1 MTSHTG
7 TANVLYD
14 LGFEDA
20 ADLTAKVQLAVKIND
35 LIDRRGLTQVETS
48 ALTGMSQPKV
58 SQIRRYKL
66 LNISLERLM
75 LALVS
80 LDQRVEIR
88 VRARAAPTLPESA
101 SSPDGRVRRHCTA
114 TRRSAVPG
122 RTRPAFATI
131 AP

>member
-48 ALTGMSQPKV
+48 ALTGMSQPG
-58 SQIRRYKL
+58 
-66 LNISLERLM
+66 
-75 LALVS
+75 LADPPLQAAEH
-80 LDQRVEIR
+80 LAGTAHAGPGFPGPARGDPGPP
-88 VRARAAPTLPESA
+88 RARS
-101 SSPDGRVRRHCTA
+101 D
-114 TRRSAVPG
+114 
-122 RTRPAFATI
+122 PAGISVVA
-131 AP
+131 

>member
-80 LDQRVEIR
+80 WTSAWRSVR
-88 VRARAAPTLPESA
+88 RAR
-101 SSPDGRVRRHCTA
+101 
-114 TRRSAVPG
+114 RSD
-122 RTRPAFATI
+122 PAGISVVA
-131 AP
+131 

>member
-88 VRARAAPTLPESA
+88 VRRAPLRPCRNQRRRLTGACAATVPPRAAPLYRAE
-101 SSPDGRVRRHCTA
+101 
-114 TRRSAVPG
+114 PG
-122 RTRPAFATI
+122 RHSLP
-131 AP
+131 

>member
-48 ALTGMSQPKV
+48 ALTGMSQPV

-88 VRARAAPTLPESA
+88 VRRA
-101 SSPDGRVRRHCTA
+101 
-114 TRRSAVPG
+114 RRSD
-122 RTRPAFATI
+122 PAGISVVA
-131 AP
+131 

>member
-75 LALVS
+75 LAWFPGPARG
-80 LDQRVEIR
+80 DPGPP
-88 VRARAAPTLPESA
+88 RAPL
-101 SSPDGRVRRHCTA
+101 
-114 TRRSAVPG
+114 
-122 RTRPAFATI
+122 RPAGISVVA
-131 AP
+131 

>member
-48 ALTGMSQPKV
+48 ALTGMSQPV

-80 LDQRVEIR
+80 WTSAWRSGSAAHAARPCRNQRRRLTGACAATVPP
-88 VRARAAPTLPESA
+88 RAAPLYRAEPRLHSLP
-101 SSPDGRVRRHCTA
+101 
-114 TRRSAVPG
+114 
-122 RTRPAFATI
+122 
-131 AP
+131 

>member
-48 ALTGMSQPKV
+48 ALTGMSQPG
-58 SQIRRYKL
+58 
-66 LNISLERLM
+66 
-75 LALVS
+75 LADPPLQAAEHLAGTAHAGPGF

-88 VRARAAPTLPESA
+88 VRRA
-101 SSPDGRVRRHCTA
+101 
-114 TRRSAVPG
+114 RRSD
-122 RTRPAFATI
+122 PAGISVVA
-131 AP
+131 

>member
-66 LNISLERLM
+66 LNISLNGSCWPWFPGPARGDPGPPRAPLRPCRNQRRRLTG
-75 LALVS
+75 ACAATVPP
-80 LDQRVEIR
+80 
-88 VRARAAPTLPESA
+88 RAAPLYRAE
-101 SSPDGRVRRHCTA
+101 
-114 TRRSAVPG
+114 PG
-122 RTRPAFATI
+122 RHSLP
-131 AP
+131 